1 MISEEAIERCPE
13 GRAGFTRRQFLRGV
27 ALFGGLTILSANGIR
42 YTFAASTTEV
52 PDVVVTLVLRGGFD
66 GLSAVVP
73 TDENLMRKIRG
84 QIFIPNASLLP
95 IDREFGL
102 HPALKRLMPLWEAKE
117 LAIVNTVGAPTHS
130 RSHFEEIADVAYA
143 AYGEKDKRSGWMAR
157 FLDVTGSGSVVQS
170 VGIGSTTK
178 QLVGGKV
185 APVNV
190 NGINNFK
197 LDAIYGYRPEDI
209 AGFIDETHSRWTNVW
224 ATQAKSTIQA
234 LDQIAKAG
242 AQQSTVTYPN
252 TGTGQRLRDVA
263 ALLKA
268 GIGVRAVDVEFQGDW
283 DMHAN
288 MGSIENGWLTSYL
301 ADLAGSI
308 AAFRDDLG
316 VLWSRVTV
324 VTVTE
329 FGRRVS
335 ANDSTGTDHGWGSSM
350 FVAGGGV
357 NGGKIH
363 GRFPGLDD
371 KQLKD
376 GDLVVT
382 ADYRSLLTEILTRRA
397 GITAQGA
404 EQIFPN
410 FKPEILSVMKHLS
423 ETPLPENFPKNVKD
437 ALGNVSYDL
446 SLLPTATP
454 AAVASTT
461 ASASASP
468 SASPSASSIPSNSP
482 SPSAS
487 PTMSQAEA
495 SSPSPSS
502 SPSASYSPTP
512 INSPSPTIA
521 PTPKVTSR
529 AKTTIT
535 CVKNGKT
542 IRVTGINPKCP
553 VGYKLKK

>member
-1 MISEEAIERCPE
+1 MITDEAIERCPE
-13 GRAGFTRRQFLRGV
+13 GRDGFSRRQFLRGM
-27 ALFGGLTILSANGIR
+27 ALFGGMTVLSANGVR
-42 YTFAASTTEV
+42 YTFAASSNEV

-73 TDENLMRKIRG
+73 TDEALMRKVRG
-84 QIFIPNASLLP
+84 GIFIPNSSLLP
-95 IDREFGL
+95 LDREFGL
-102 HPALKRLMPLWEAKE
+102 HPALKRLMPLWDAKE
-117 LAIVNTVGAPTHS
+117 LAIVNTIGAPTHS
-130 RSHFEEIADVAYA
+130 RSHFDEIADVAYA

-157 FLDVTGSGSVVQS
+157 FLDVAGSGSVVQS

-190 NGINNFK
+190 NAINNFR
-197 LDAIYGYRPEDI
+197 LDSLYGYKAEDI
-209 AGFIDETHSRWTNVW
+209 AGFIDETHGRWTNVW
-224 ATQAKSTIQA
+224 ATQAKSTIRA
-234 LDQIAKAG
+234 LDEIAKAG
-242 AQQSTVTYPN
+242 ALRSTVSYPT

-288 MGSIENGWLTSYL
+288 MGNLENGWLTSYL

-308 AAFRDDLG
+308 ASFREDLG

-335 ANDSTGTDHGWGSSM
+335 ENQSTGTEHGWGTSI

-371 KQLKD
+371 RQLKD

-397 GITAQGA
+397 GVTAQGA
-404 EQIFPN
+404 SQVFPN
-410 FKPEILSVMKHLS
+410 FQPEVLSVMKHLS
-423 ETPLPENFPKNVKD
+423 ETPLPDNFPKNVRD
-437 ALGNVSYDL
+437 ALGYVTYDKD
-446 SLLPTATP
+446 LLPTLAP
-454 AAVASTT
+454 VAVASKTPT
-461 ASASASP
+461 ASASP
-468 SASPSASSIPSNSP
+468 SQSAAEMVMPT
-482 SPSAS
+482 PSAS
-487 PTMSQAEA
+487 PT
-495 SSPSPSS
+495 PT
-502 SPSASYSPTP
+502 PSASPLASASPTSSPTP
-512 INSPSPTIA
+512 ISSPT
-521 PTPKVTSR
+521 
-529 AKTTIT
+529 AKAISSKKKTIT

-542 IRVTGINPKCP
+542 IKVTGKNPKCP
-553 VGYKLKK
+553 VGYKIKK

>member
-1 MISEEAIERCPE
+1 MITEEAIARCPE
-13 GRAGFTRRQFLRGV
+13 GREGFSRRQFLRGM
-27 ALFGGLTILSANGIR
+27 ALFGGMTVLSANGIR
-42 YTFAASTTEV
+42 YTFAASTSEV

-73 TDENLMRKIRG
+73 TDENLMRQVRG
-84 QIFIPNASLLP
+84 QIYIPNASLLP
-95 IDREFGL
+95 LDREFGL
-102 HPALKRLMPLWEAKE
+102 HPALKRLLPLWQAKE
-117 LAIVNTVGAPTHS
+117 LAIVNTIGAPTHS
-130 RSHFEEIADVAYA
+130 RSHFDEISDVAYA
-143 AYGEKDKRSGWMAR
+143 AYGEKDKRSGWIAR
-157 FLDVTGSGSVVQS
+157 FLDVAGSGAVVQS

-178 QLVGGKV
+178 QLVGGKA

-190 NGINNFK
+190 DAISNFR
-197 LDAIYGYRPEDI
+197 LDSIYGYKAEDL
-209 AGFIDETHSRWTNVW
+209 AGFIDETHGRWSNIW

-234 LDQIAKAG
+234 LDQISKAG
-242 AQQSTVTYPN
+242 AQRSTVTYPN

-288 MGSIENGWLTSYL
+288 MGTLENGWLTSYL

-308 AAFRDDLG
+308 ASFREDLG

-335 ANDSTGTDHGWGSSM
+335 QNQSTGTEHGWGTST

-363 GRFPGLDD
+363 GRFPGLDE

-397 GITAQGA
+397 GITAEGA
-404 EQIFPN
+404 AQVFPN
-410 FKPEILSVMKHLS
+410 FRPEVLSVMKHLS
-423 ETPLPENFPKNVKD
+423 ETPLPDNFPTNVKN
-437 ALGNVSYDL
+437 ALGNVSYDKD
-446 SLLPTATP
+446 LLPTAAP
-454 AAVASTT
+454 VAVASATPT
-461 ASASASP
+461 
-468 SASPSASSIPSNSP
+468 P
-482 SPSAS
+482 SPSMSAAEMVLPS
-487 PTMSQAEA
+487 PTPSSSPIA
-495 SSPSPSS
+495 SESPSSMVSPSPSS
-502 SPSASYSPTP
+502 SPIASS
-512 INSPSPTIA
+512 SPSS
-521 PTPKVTSR
+521 KS
-529 AKTTIT
+529 KKKTIT

-542 IRVTGINPKCP
+542 IKVTGTNPKCP
-553 VGYKLKK
+553 TGYKIKK

>member
-1 MISEEAIERCPE
+1 MITEEAIERCPE
-13 GRAGFTRRQFLRGV
+13 GRDGFTRRQFLRGV
-27 ALFGGLTILSANGIR
+27 ALFGGMTILSANGIR

-52 PDVVVTLVLRGGFD
+52 PDVVVTIVLRGGFD

-73 TDENLMRKIRG
+73 TDENMMRKARG
-84 QIFIPNASLLP
+84 QIYIPNASLLQL
-95 IDREFGL
+95 DRDFGL
-102 HPALKRLMPLWEAKE
+102 HPALKKLMPLWQAKE
-117 LAIVNTVGAPTHS
+117 LAIVNTIGAPTHS
-130 RSHFEEIADVAYA
+130 RSHFDEISDVAYA

-178 QLVGGKV
+178 QLVGGKA
-185 APVNV
+185 AP
-190 NGINNFK
+190 INLNAIDNFR
-197 LDAIYGYRPEDI
+197 LDSVYGYKAEDL
-209 AGFIDETHSRWTNVW
+209 AGFIDETHGRWTNVW

-242 AQQSTVTYPN
+242 AQRSAVTYPS

-288 MGSIENGWLTSYL
+288 MGNLENGWLTSYL
-301 ADLAGSI
+301 ADLGGSI
-308 AAFRDDLG
+308 ASFREDLG

-335 ANDSTGTDHGWGSSM
+335 ENQSTGTEHGWGTST

-404 EQIFPN
+404 EQVFPN
-410 FKPEILSVMKHLS
+410 FRPEVLSVMKHLS
-423 ETPLPENFPKNVKD
+423 ETPLPDNFPKNVKD
-437 ALGNVSYDL
+437 ALGNVSYDM
-446 SLLPTATP
+446 SLLPTAAP
-454 AAVASTT
+454 AAAVTASPSASAVASPLASPSMSAAEMVAPTPSSSPSS
-461 ASASASP
+461 SASVSAIPTP
-468 SASPSASSIPSNSP
+468 SASPSARATSS
-482 SPSAS
+482 
-487 PTMSQAEA
+487 
-495 SSPSPSS
+495 
-502 SPSASYSPTP
+502 
-512 INSPSPTIA
+512 
-521 PTPKVTSR
+521 K
-529 AKTTIT
+529 KKTIT

-542 IRVTGINPKCP
+542 IKVTGTNPKCP
-553 VGYKLKK
+553 VGYKIKK

>member
-1 MISEEAIERCPE
+1 MITDEAIERCPE
-13 GRAGFTRRQFLRGV
+13 GRDGFSRRQFLRGM
-27 ALFGGLTILSANGIR
+27 ALFGGMTVLSANGVR
-42 YTFAASTTEV
+42 YTFAASSNEV

-73 TDENLMRKIRG
+73 TDEALMRKVRG
-84 QIFIPNASLLP
+84 GIFIPNSSLLP
-95 IDREFGL
+95 LDREFGL
-102 HPALKRLMPLWEAKE
+102 HPALKRLMPLWDAKE
-117 LAIVNTVGAPTHS
+117 LAIVNTIGAPTHS
-130 RSHFEEIADVAYA
+130 RSHFDEIADVAYA

-157 FLDVTGSGSVVQS
+157 FLDVAGSGSVVQS

-190 NGINNFK
+190 NAINNFR
-197 LDAIYGYRPEDI
+197 LDSLYGYKAEDI
-209 AGFIDETHSRWTNVW
+209 AGFIDETHGRWTNVW
-224 ATQAKSTIQA
+224 ATQAKSTIRA
-234 LDQIAKAG
+234 LDEIAKAG
-242 AQQSTVTYPN
+242 ALRSTVSYPT

-288 MGSIENGWLTSYL
+288 MGNLENGWLTSYL

-308 AAFRDDLG
+308 ASFREDLG

-335 ANDSTGTDHGWGSSM
+335 ENQSTGTEHGWGTSI

-363 GRFPGLDD
+363 GKFPGLDD
-371 KQLKD
+371 RQLKD

-397 GITAQGA
+397 GVTAQGA
-404 EQIFPN
+404 SQVFPN
-410 FKPEILSVMKHLS
+410 FQPEVLSVMKHLS
-423 ETPLPENFPKNVKD
+423 ETPLPDNFPKNVRD
-437 ALGNVSYDL
+437 ALGYVTYDKD
-446 SLLPTATP
+446 LLPTLAP
-454 AAVASTT
+454 VAVASKTPT
-461 ASASASP
+461 ASASP
-468 SASPSASSIPSNSP
+468 SQSAAEMVMPT
-482 SPSAS
+482 PSAS
-487 PTMSQAEA
+487 PTPTPSASPLA
-495 SSPSPSS
+495 SASPTSSPSPSS
-502 SPSASYSPTP
+502 SPTAKA
-512 INSPSPTIA
+512 I
-521 PTPKVTSR
+521 SR
-529 AKTTIT
+529 RKKTIT

-542 IRVTGINPKCP
+542 IKVTGKNPKCP
-553 VGYKLKK
+553 VGYKIKK

>member
-1 MISEEAIERCPE
+1 
-13 GRAGFTRRQFLRGV
+13 
-27 ALFGGLTILSANGIR
+27 
-42 YTFAASTTEV
+42 
-52 PDVVVTLVLRGGFD
+52 
-66 GLSAVVP
+66 
-73 TDENLMRKIRG
+73 
-84 QIFIPNASLLP
+84 
-95 IDREFGL
+95 
-102 HPALKRLMPLWEAKE
+102 
-117 LAIVNTVGAPTHS
+117 
-130 RSHFEEIADVAYA
+130 
-143 AYGEKDKRSGWMAR
+143 MAR

-178 QLVGGKV
+178 QLVGGKA
-185 APVNV
+185 AP
-190 NGINNFK
+190 INLNAIDNFR
-197 LDAIYGYRPEDI
+197 LDSVYGYKAEDL
-209 AGFIDETHSRWTNVW
+209 AGFIDETHGRWTNVW

-242 AQQSTVTYPN
+242 AQRSAVTYPS

-288 MGSIENGWLTSYL
+288 MGNLENGWLTSYL
-301 ADLAGSI
+301 ADLGGSI
-308 AAFRDDLG
+308 ASFREDLG

-335 ANDSTGTDHGWGSSM
+335 ENQSTGTEHGWGTST

-404 EQIFPN
+404 EQVFPN
-410 FKPEILSVMKHLS
+410 FRPEVLSVMKHLS
-423 ETPLPENFPKNVKD
+423 ETPLPDNFPKNVKD
-437 ALGNVSYDL
+437 ALGNVSYDM
-446 SLLPTATP
+446 SLLPTAAP
-454 AAVASTT
+454 AAAVT
-461 ASASASP
+461 ASP
-468 SASPSASSIPSNSP
+468 SASAVASPLASP
-482 SPSAS
+482 SMSA
-487 PTMSQAEA
+487 AEMVA
-495 SSPSPSS
+495 PSPSS
-502 SPSASYSPTP
+502 SPSSSASASAIPTP
-512 INSPSPTIA
+512 SASPSA
-521 PTPKVTSR
+521 RATSS
-529 AKTTIT
+529 KKKTIT

-542 IRVTGINPKCP
+542 IKVTGTNPKCP
-553 VGYKLKK
+553 VGYKIKK

>member
-1 MISEEAIERCPE
+1 MITEEAIERCPE
-13 GRAGFTRRQFLRGV
+13 GRDGFSRRQFLRGM
-27 ALFGGLTILSANGIR
+27 ALFGGMTVLSANGVR
-42 YTFAASTTEV
+42 YTFAASTNEV

-73 TDENLMRKIRG
+73 TDEALMRKVRG
-84 QIFIPNASLLP
+84 GIFIPNSSLLP
-95 IDREFGL
+95 LDREFGL
-102 HPALKRLMPLWEAKE
+102 HPALKRFLPLWEAKE
-117 LAIVNTVGAPTHS
+117 LAIVNTIGAPTHS
-130 RSHFEEIADVAYA
+130 RSHFDEIADVAYA

-190 NGINNFK
+190 NAINNFR
-197 LDAIYGYRPEDI
+197 LDSIYGYRAEDL
-209 AGFIDETHSRWTNVW
+209 AGFIDETHGRWTNVW
-224 ATQAKSTIQA
+224 ATQAKSTIRA
-234 LDQIAKAG
+234 LDEIAKAG
-242 AQQSTVTYPN
+242 AIRSNVTYPS
-252 TGTGQRLRDVA
+252 TGTGQRFRDVA

-288 MGSIENGWLTSYL
+288 MGTLENGWLTSYL

-308 AAFRDDLG
+308 ASFREDLG

-335 ANDSTGTDHGWGSSM
+335 ENQSTGTEHGWGTSI

-371 KQLKD
+371 RQLKD

-404 EQIFPN
+404 AQVFPN
-410 FKPEILSVMKHLS
+410 FQPEVLSVMKHLS
-423 ETPLPENFPKNVKD
+423 ETPLPDNFPKNVRD
-437 ALGNVSYDL
+437 ALGYVTYDKD
-446 SLLPTATP
+446 LLPTLAP
-454 AAVASTT
+454 VAVASKTPT
-461 ASASASP
+461 ASASP
-468 SASPSASSIPSNSP
+468 SQSAAEMVMPT
-482 SPSAS
+482 PSAS
-487 PTMSQAEA
+487 PTPTPSA
-495 SSPSPSS
+495 SPLSSAQPSMSPSPIS
-502 SPSASYSPTP
+502 SPSAKA
-512 INSPSPTIA
+512 I
-521 PTPKVTSR
+521 SR
-529 AKTTIT
+529 KKTIT

-542 IRVTGINPKCP
+542 IRVTGTNPKCP
-553 VGYKLKK
+553 VGYKIKK

>member
-1 MISEEAIERCPE
+1 MITEEAIERCPE
-13 GRAGFTRRQFLRGV
+13 GRDGFSRRQFLRGM
-27 ALFGGLTILSANGIR
+27 ALFGGMTVLSANGVR
-42 YTFAASTTEV
+42 YTFAASSNEV

-73 TDENLMRKIRG
+73 TDEALMRKVRG
-84 QIFIPNASLLP
+84 GIFIPNSSLLP
-95 IDREFGL
+95 LDREFGL
-102 HPALKRLMPLWEAKE
+102 HPALKRLMPLWDAKE
-117 LAIVNTVGAPTHS
+117 LAIVNTIGAPTHS
-130 RSHFEEIADVAYA
+130 RSHFDEIADVAYA

-157 FLDVTGSGSVVQS
+157 FLDVAGSGSVVQS

-190 NGINNFK
+190 NAINNFR
-197 LDAIYGYRPEDI
+197 LDSLYGYKAEDI
-209 AGFIDETHSRWTNVW
+209 AGFIDETHGRWTNVW
-224 ATQAKSTIQA
+224 ATQAKSTIRA
-234 LDQIAKAG
+234 LDEIAKAG
-242 AQQSTVTYPN
+242 ALRSTVSYPT

-288 MGSIENGWLTSYL
+288 MGNLENGWLTSYL

-308 AAFRDDLG
+308 ASFREDLG

-335 ANDSTGTDHGWGSSM
+335 ENQSTGTEHGWGTSI

-371 KQLKD
+371 RQLKD

-404 EQIFPN
+404 SQVFPN
-410 FKPEILSVMKHLS
+410 FQPEVLSVMKHLS
-423 ETPLPENFPKNVKD
+423 ETPLPDNFPKNVRD
-437 ALGNVSYDL
+437 ALGYVTYDKD
-446 SLLPTATP
+446 LLPTLAP
-454 AAVASTT
+454 VAVASKSPT
-461 ASASASP
+461 ASASP
-468 SASPSASSIPSNSP
+468 SQSAAEMVMPT
-482 SPSAS
+482 PSAS
-487 PTMSQAEA
+487 PTPTPSASPLA
-495 SSPSPSS
+495 SASPTSSPTPSS
-502 SPSASYSPTP
+502 SPT
-512 INSPSPTIA
+512 
-521 PTPKVTSR
+521 
-529 AKTTIT
+529 AKAISNKKKTIT

-542 IRVTGINPKCP
+542 IKVTGKNPKCP
-553 VGYKLKK
+553 VGYKIKK

>member
-1 MISEEAIERCPE
+1 MESAMITEEAIERCPE
-13 GRAGFTRRQFLRGV
+13 GREGFTRRQFLRGV
-27 ALFGGLTILSANGIR
+27 ALFGGMTILSANGVR

-73 TDENLMRKIRG
+73 TDENLMRKVRG
-84 QIFIPNASLLP
+84 QIYIPNASLLP
-95 IDREFGL
+95 LDREFGL
-102 HPALKRLMPLWEAKE
+102 HPALKRLLPLWQAKE
-117 LAIVNTVGAPTHS
+117 LAIVNTIGAPTHS
-130 RSHFEEIADVAYA
+130 RSHFDEISDVAYA
-143 AYGEKDKRSGWMAR
+143 AYGEKDKRSGWIAR
-157 FLDVTGSGSVVQS
+157 FLDVAGSGSVVQS
-170 VGIGSTTK
+170 VGIGSTTR
-178 QLVGGKV
+178 QLIGGKA

-190 NGINNFK
+190 DAINNFR
-197 LDAIYGYRPEDI
+197 LDSIYGYKAEDM
-209 AGFIDETHSRWTNVW
+209 AGFIDETHGRWTNVW
-224 ATQAKSTIQA
+224 ATQAKSTIAA
-234 LDQIAKAG
+234 LDQIAKAS
-242 AQQSTVTYPN
+242 AQRSSVSYPN

-268 GIGVRAVDVEFQGDW
+268 GIGVRAVDIEFQGDW

-288 MGSIENGWLTSYL
+288 MGNLENGWLTSYL
-301 ADLAGSI
+301 ADLGGSI
-308 AAFRDDLG
+308 ASFREDLG

-335 ANDSTGTDHGWGSSM
+335 QNESTGTEHGWGTST

-363 GRFPGLDD
+363 GRFPGLDE

-404 EQIFPN
+404 EQVFPN
-410 FKPEILSVMKHLS
+410 FRPEVLSVMKHLS
-423 ETPLPENFPKNVKD
+423 ETPLPDSFPKNVRD
-437 ALGNVSYDL
+437 ALGNVAYDKDKV
-446 SLLPTATP
+446 STP
-454 AAVASTT
+454 APVTT
-461 ASASASP
+461 PSASP
-468 SASPSASSIPSNSP
+468 SASPTP

-487 PTMSQAEA
+487 PSMSAAEMVMA
-495 SSPSPSS
+495 DPSTSPSPLASTQPSS
-502 SPSASYSPTP
+502 SPTPTSSPMRN
-512 INSPSPTIA
+512 IISSN
-521 PTPKVTSR
+521 K
-529 AKTTIT
+529 KTIT

-542 IRVTGINPKCP
+542 IKVTGKNPKCP
-553 VGYKLKK
+553 TGYKIKR

>member
-1 MISEEAIERCPE
+1 LEFKVITEEAIERCPE
-13 GRAGFTRRQFLRGV
+13 GRDGFTRRQFLRGM
-27 ALFGGLTILSANGIR
+27 ALFGGMTVLSAN
-42 YTFAASTTEV
+42 
-52 PDVVVTLVLRGGFD
+52 GFD

-73 TDENLMRKIRG
+73 TDEALMRKVRG
-84 QIFIPNASLLP
+84 GIFIPNSSLLP
-95 IDREFGL
+95 LDREFGL
-102 HPALKRLMPLWEAKE
+102 HPALKRFLPLWEAKE
-117 LAIVNTVGAPTHS
+117 LAIVNTIGAPTHS
-130 RSHFEEIADVAYA
+130 RSHFDEIADVAYA

-157 FLDVTGSGSVVQS
+157 FLDVAGSGSVVQS

-190 NGINNFK
+190 NAINNFR
-197 LDAIYGYRPEDI
+197 LDSIYGYRAEDL
-209 AGFIDETHSRWTNVW
+209 AGFIDETHGRWTNVW
-224 ATQAKSTIQA
+224 ATQAKSTIRA
-234 LDQIAKAG
+234 LDEIAKAG
-242 AQQSTVTYPN
+242 ALRSTVSYPS

-288 MGSIENGWLTSYL
+288 MGTLENGWLTSYL

-308 AAFRDDLG
+308 ASFREDLG

-335 ANDSTGTDHGWGSSM
+335 ENQSTGTEHGWGTSM

-357 NGGKIH
+357 HGGKIH

-371 KQLKD
+371 RQLKD

-397 GITAQGA
+397 GVTAKGA
-404 EQIFPN
+404 SQVFPN
-410 FKPEILSVMKHLS
+410 FQPEVLSVMKHLS
-423 ETPLPENFPKNVKD
+423 ETPLPDNFPKNVRD
-437 ALGNVSYDL
+437 ALGYVTYDKD
-446 SLLPTATP
+446 LLPTLAP
-454 AAVASTT
+454 VAVASKTPT
-461 ASASASP
+461 ASASP
-468 SASPSASSIPSNSP
+468 SQSAAEMVMPT
-482 SPSAS
+482 PSAS
-487 PTMSQAEA
+487 PT
-495 SSPSPSS
+495 PT
-502 SPSASYSPTP
+502 PSASPLSSAQPSTSPTP
-512 INSPSPTIA
+512 SNSPA
-521 PTPKVTSR
+521 
-529 AKTTIT
+529 AKAISKKKTIT

-542 IRVTGINPKCP
+542 IKVTGTNPKCP
-553 VGYKLKK
+553 VGYKIKK

>member
-1 MISEEAIERCPE
+1 MEPAMITEEAIARCPE
-13 GRAGFTRRQFLRGV
+13 GREGFSRRQFLRGM
-27 ALFGGLTILSANGIR
+27 ALLGGMTVLSANGIR
-42 YTFAASTTEV
+42 YTFAASSTEV

-73 TDENLMRKIRG
+73 TDENLMKQIRS
-84 QIFIPNASLLP
+84 QIYIPNSSLIPL
-95 IDREFGL
+95 DREFGL
-102 HPALKRLMPLWEAKE
+102 HPSLKSLLPLWQNKE
-117 LAIVNTVGAPTHS
+117 LAIVNTIGAPTHS
-130 RSHFEEIADVAYA
+130 RSHFDEISDVAYA
-143 AYGEKDKRSGWMAR
+143 AYGEKDKRSGWIAR
-157 FLDVTGSGSVVQS
+157 FLDVAGSGSVVQS
-170 VGIGSTTK
+170 VGIGSTTR
-178 QLVGGKV
+178 QLIGGKA

-190 NGINNFK
+190 ESISNFR
-197 LDAIYGYRPEDI
+197 LDSIYGYKAEDL
-209 AGFIDETHSRWTNVW
+209 AGFIDETHGRWTNIW

-242 AQQSTVTYPN
+242 AQRSAVSYPS
-252 TGTGQRLRDVA
+252 TGTGQRFRDVA

-268 GIGVRAVDVEFQGDW
+268 GLGVRAVDVEFQGDW

-288 MGSIENGWLTSYL
+288 MGTLENGWLSSYL

-308 AAFRDDLG
+308 AAFREDLG

-335 ANDSTGTDHGWGSSM
+335 QNQSTGTEHGWGTST

-363 GRFPGLDD
+363 GRFPGLDE

-404 EQIFPN
+404 EQVFPN
-410 FKPEILSVMKHLS
+410 FRPEVLSVMKHLS
-423 ETPLPENFPKNVKD
+423 ETPLPENFPTNVKN
-437 ALGNVSYDL
+437 ALGNVSYDKD
-446 SLLPTATP
+446 SLATLAPVVVASATP
-454 AAVASTT
+454 T
-461 ASASASP
+461 
-468 SASPSASSIPSNSP
+468 P
-482 SPSAS
+482 SPTKVVAEMVVPS
-487 PTMSQAEA
+487 PT
-495 SSPSPSS
+495 PSPSS
-502 SPSASYSPTP
+502 TP
-512 INSPSPTIA
+512 IATESPSPMA
-521 PTPKVTSR
+521 SSSPTVSPFSSPSLSSKG
-529 AKTTIT
+529 KKKTIT

-542 IRVTGINPKCP
+542 IRVTGTNPKCP
-553 VGYKLKK
+553 TGYKIKK

>member
-1 MISEEAIERCPE
+1 MITEEAIERCPE
-13 GRAGFTRRQFLRGV
+13 GRDGFTRRQFLRGV
-27 ALFGGLTILSANGIR
+27 ALFGGMTILSANGIR

-52 PDVVVTLVLRGGFD
+52 PDVVVTIVLRGGFD

-73 TDENLMRKIRG
+73 TDENMMRKARG
-84 QIFIPNASLLP
+84 QIYIPNASLLQL
-95 IDREFGL
+95 DRDFGL
-102 HPALKRLMPLWEAKE
+102 HPALKKLMPLWQAKE
-117 LAIVNTVGAPTHS
+117 LAIVNTIGAPTHS
-130 RSHFEEIADVAYA
+130 RSHFDEISDVAYA

-178 QLVGGKV
+178 QLVGGKA
-185 APVNV
+185 AP
-190 NGINNFK
+190 INLNAIDNFR
-197 LDAIYGYRPEDI
+197 LDSVYGYKAEDL
-209 AGFIDETHSRWTNVW
+209 AGFIDETHGRWTNVW

-242 AQQSTVTYPN
+242 AQRSAVTYPS

-288 MGSIENGWLTSYL
+288 MGNLENGWLTSYL
-301 ADLAGSI
+301 ADLGGSI
-308 AAFRDDLG
+308 ASFREDLG

-335 ANDSTGTDHGWGSSM
+335 ENQSTGTEHGWGTST

-404 EQIFPN
+404 EQVFPN
-410 FKPEILSVMKHLS
+410 FRPEVLSVMKHLS
-423 ETPLPENFPKNVKD
+423 ETPLPDNFPKNVKD
-437 ALGNVSYDL
+437 ALGNVSYDM
-446 SLLPTATP
+446 SLLPTAAP
-454 AAVASTT
+454 AAAVT
-461 ASASASP
+461 ASP
-468 SASPSASSIPSNSP
+468 SASAVASPLASP
-482 SPSAS
+482 SMSA
-487 PTMSQAEA
+487 AEMVA
-495 SSPSPSS
+495 PSPSS
-502 SPSASYSPTP
+502 SPSASASPTP
-512 INSPSPTIA
+512 SASPSA
-521 PTPKVTSR
+521 KVTSS
-529 AKTTIT
+529 KKKTIT

-542 IRVTGINPKCP
+542 IRVTGTNPKCP
-553 VGYKLKK
+553 VGYKIKK

>member
-1 MISEEAIERCPE
+1 MITEEAIERCPE
-13 GRAGFTRRQFLRGV
+13 GRDGFTRRQFLRGV
-27 ALFGGLTILSANGIR
+27 ALFGGMTILSANGIR

-52 PDVVVTLVLRGGFD
+52 PDVVVTIVLRGGFD

-73 TDENLMRKIRG
+73 TDENMMRKARG
-84 QIFIPNASLLP
+84 QIYIPNASLLQL
-95 IDREFGL
+95 DRDFGL
-102 HPALKRLMPLWEAKE
+102 HPALKKLMPLWQAKE
-117 LAIVNTVGAPTHS
+117 LAIVNTIGAPTHS
-130 RSHFEEIADVAYA
+130 RSHFDEISDVAYA

-178 QLVGGKV
+178 QLVGGKA
-185 APVNV
+185 AP
-190 NGINNFK
+190 INLNAIDNFR
-197 LDAIYGYRPEDI
+197 LDSVYGYKAEDL
-209 AGFIDETHSRWTNVW
+209 AGFIDETHGRWTNVW

-242 AQQSTVTYPN
+242 AQRSAVTYPS

-288 MGSIENGWLTSYL
+288 MGNLENGWLTSYL
-301 ADLAGSI
+301 ADLGGSI
-308 AAFRDDLG
+308 ASFREDLG

-335 ANDSTGTDHGWGSSM
+335 ENQSTGTEHGWGTST

-397 GITAQGA
+397 GITVQGA
-404 EQIFPN
+404 EQVFPN
-410 FKPEILSVMKHLS
+410 FRPEVLSVMKHLS
-423 ETPLPENFPKNVKD
+423 ETPLPDNFPKNVKD
-437 ALGNVSYDL
+437 ALGNVSYDM
-446 SLLPTATP
+446 SLLPTAAP
-454 AAVASTT
+454 AAAVT
-461 ASASASP
+461 ASP
-468 SASPSASSIPSNSP
+468 SASAVASPLASP
-482 SPSAS
+482 SMSA
-487 PTMSQAEA
+487 AEMVA
-495 SSPSPSS
+495 PSPSS
-502 SPSASYSPTP
+502 SPSSSASASAIPTP
-512 INSPSPTIA
+512 SASPSA
-521 PTPKVTSR
+521 RATSS
-529 AKTTIT
+529 KKKTIT

-542 IRVTGINPKCP
+542 IKVTGTNPKCP
-553 VGYKLKK
+553 VGYKIKK

>member
-1 MISEEAIERCPE
+1 MITEEAIERCPE
-13 GRAGFTRRQFLRGV
+13 GRDGFTRRQFLRGV
-27 ALFGGLTILSANGIR
+27 ALFGGMTILSANGIR

-52 PDVVVTLVLRGGFD
+52 PDVVVTIVLRGGFD

-73 TDENLMRKIRG
+73 TDENMMRKARG
-84 QIFIPNASLLP
+84 QIYIPNASLLQL
-95 IDREFGL
+95 DRDFGL
-102 HPALKRLMPLWEAKE
+102 HPALKKLMPLWQAKE
-117 LAIVNTVGAPTHS
+117 LAIVNTIGAPTHS
-130 RSHFEEIADVAYA
+130 RSHFDEISDVAYA

-178 QLVGGKV
+178 QLVGGKA
-185 APVNV
+185 AP
-190 NGINNFK
+190 INLNAIDNFR
-197 LDAIYGYRPEDI
+197 LDSVYGYKAEDLS
-209 AGFIDETHSRWTNVW
+209 GFIDETHGRWTNVW

-242 AQQSTVTYPN
+242 AQRSAVTYPS

-288 MGSIENGWLTSYL
+288 MGNLENGWLTSYL
-301 ADLAGSI
+301 ADLGGSI
-308 AAFRDDLG
+308 ASFREDLG

-335 ANDSTGTDHGWGSSM
+335 ENQSTGTEHGWGTST

-404 EQIFPN
+404 EQVFPN
-410 FKPEILSVMKHLS
+410 FRPEVLSVMKHLS
-423 ETPLPENFPKNVKD
+423 ETPLPDNFPKNVKD
-437 ALGNVSYDL
+437 ALGNVSYDM
-446 SLLPTATP
+446 SLLPTAAP
-454 AAVASTT
+454 AAAVT
-461 ASASASP
+461 ASP
-468 SASPSASSIPSNSP
+468 SASAVASPLASP
-482 SPSAS
+482 SMSA
-487 PTMSQAEA
+487 AEMVA
-495 SSPSPSS
+495 PSPSS
-502 SPSASYSPTP
+502 SPSSSASASAIPTP
-512 INSPSPTIA
+512 SASPSA
-521 PTPKVTSR
+521 RATSS
-529 AKTTIT
+529 KKKTIT

-542 IRVTGINPKCP
+542 IKVTGTNPKCP
-553 VGYKLKK
+553 VGYKIKK

>member
-1 MISEEAIERCPE
+1 MITEEAIAQCPE
-13 GRAGFTRRQFLRGV
+13 GRDGFSRRQFLRGM
-27 ALFGGLTILSANGIR
+27 ALFGGMTVLSANGVR
-42 YTFAASTTEV
+42 YTFAASTNEV

-84 QIFIPNASLLP
+84 QIFIPNASLIPL
-95 IDREFGL
+95 DREFGF
-102 HPALKRLMPLWEAKE
+102 HPALKKLMPLWDAKE
-117 LAIVNTVGAPTHS
+117 LAIVNTLGAPTHS
-130 RSHFEEIADVAYA
+130 RSHFDEIADVAYA

-178 QLVGGKV
+178 QLVGGKA
-185 APVNV
+185 APVNL
-190 NGINNFK
+190 NFLNNFR
-197 LDAIYGYRPEDI
+197 LDSLYGYKAEDI
-209 AGFIDETHSRWTNVW
+209 SGFIDETHGRWTNVW

-242 AQQSTVTYPN
+242 AQRSAVNYPS

-288 MGSIENGWLTSYL
+288 MGNLENGWLTSYL
-301 ADLAGSI
+301 ADLGGSI
-308 AAFRDDLG
+308 AAFRQDLG
-316 VLWSRVTV
+316 VLWARVTV
-324 VTVTE
+324 VTITE

-335 ANDSTGTDHGWGSSM
+335 QNQSTGTEHGWGSST

-397 GITAQGA
+397 GITADGA
-404 EQIFPN
+404 SQVFPN
-410 FKPEILSVMKHLS
+410 FRPEVLSVMKHLS
-423 ETPLPENFPKNVKD
+423 ETPLPDNFPTNVKN
-437 ALGNVSYDL
+437 ALGNVAYDQE
-446 SLLPTATP
+446 LLPKP
-454 AAVASTT
+454 IPVVT
-461 ASASASP
+461 ASATPTPTP
-468 SASPSASSIPSNSP
+468 SATPSV
-482 SPSAS
+482 
-487 PTMSQAEA
+487 AEMV
-495 SSPSPSS
+495 SPSPSS
-502 SPSASYSPTP
+502 SPIASDSPSPSSSPTP
-512 INSPSPTIA
+512 SASPSPT
-521 PTPKVTSR
+521 TSIFSSPS
-529 AKTTIT
+529 ASPSSKKKKTIT

-542 IRVTGINPKCP
+542 IKVTGTNPKCP
-553 VGYKLKK
+553 VGYKIKK

>member
-1 MISEEAIERCPE
+1 MITEEAIARCPE
-13 GRAGFTRRQFLRGV
+13 GREGFSRRQFLRGM
-27 ALFGGLTILSANGIR
+27 ALFGGMTVLSANGIR

-73 TDENLMRKIRG
+73 TDENLMRRVRG
-84 QIFIPNASLLP
+84 QIYIPNASLLP
-95 IDREFGL
+95 LDREFGL
-102 HPALKRLMPLWEAKE
+102 HPALKKLVPLWENKE
-117 LAIVNTVGAPTHS
+117 LAIVNTIGAPTHS
-130 RSHFEEIADVAYA
+130 RSHFDEISDVAYA
-143 AYGEKDKRSGWMAR
+143 AYGEKDKRSGWIAR
-157 FLDVTGSGSVVQS
+157 FLDVAGSGSVVQS
-170 VGIGSTTK
+170 VGIGSTTR
-178 QLVGGKV
+178 QLIGGKA

-190 NGINNFK
+190 ESINNFR
-197 LDAIYGYRPEDI
+197 LDSIYGYKAEDL
-209 AGFIDETHSRWTNVW
+209 AGFIDETHSRWTNIW

-242 AQQSTVTYPN
+242 AQRSTVSYPS
-252 TGTGQRLRDVA
+252 TGTGQRFRDVA

-288 MGSIENGWLTSYL
+288 MGTLENGWLTSYL

-308 AAFRDDLG
+308 AAFREDLG

-335 ANDSTGTDHGWGSSM
+335 QNQSTGTEHGWGTST

-363 GRFPGLDD
+363 GRFPGLDE

-404 EQIFPN
+404 EQVFPN
-410 FKPEILSVMKHLS
+410 FRPEVLSVMKHLS
-423 ETPLPENFPKNVKD
+423 ETPLPDNFPTNVKN
-437 ALGNVSYDL
+437 ALGNVSYDKD
-446 SLLPTATP
+446 LLPTLAP
-454 AAVASTT
+454 VAVASATPT
-461 ASASASP
+461 PSPSKSADEMVIASPSPTPSSSPVATESASP
-468 SASPSASSIPSNSP
+468 MASSSPSSSPFASPSASSKS
-482 SPSAS
+482 
-487 PTMSQAEA
+487 
-495 SSPSPSS
+495 
-502 SPSASYSPTP
+502 
-512 INSPSPTIA
+512 
-521 PTPKVTSR
+521 K
-529 AKTTIT
+529 KKTIT

-542 IRVTGINPKCP
+542 IRVTGTNPKCP
-553 VGYKLKK
+553 TGYKIKK

>member
-1 MISEEAIERCPE
+1 MITEEAIARCPE
-13 GRAGFTRRQFLRGV
+13 GREGFSRRQFLRGM
-27 ALFGGLTILSANGIR
+27 ALFGGMTVLSANGIR

-73 TDENLMRKIRG
+73 TDENLMRRVRG
-84 QIFIPNASLLP
+84 QIYIPNASLLP
-95 IDREFGL
+95 LDREFGL
-102 HPALKRLMPLWEAKE
+102 HPALKKLVPLWENKE
-117 LAIVNTVGAPTHS
+117 LAIVNTIGAPTHS
-130 RSHFEEIADVAYA
+130 RSHFDEISDVAYA
-143 AYGEKDKRSGWMAR
+143 AYGEKDKRSGWIAR
-157 FLDVTGSGSVVQS
+157 FLDVAGSGSVVQS
-170 VGIGSTTK
+170 VGIGSTTR
-178 QLVGGKV
+178 QLIGGKA

-190 NGINNFK
+190 ESINNFR
-197 LDAIYGYRPEDI
+197 LDSIYGYKAEDL
-209 AGFIDETHSRWTNVW
+209 AGFIDETHGRWTNIW

-242 AQQSTVTYPN
+242 AQRSAVSYPS
-252 TGTGQRLRDVA
+252 TGTGQRFRDVA

-288 MGSIENGWLTSYL
+288 MGTLENGWLTSYL

-308 AAFRDDLG
+308 AAFREDLG

-335 ANDSTGTDHGWGSSM
+335 QNQSTGTEHGWGTST

-363 GRFPGLDD
+363 GRFPGLDE

-404 EQIFPN
+404 EQVFPN
-410 FKPEILSVMKHLS
+410 FRPEVLSVMKHLS
-423 ETPLPENFPKNVKD
+423 ETPLPDNFPTNVKN
-437 ALGNVSYDL
+437 ALGNVSYDKD
-446 SLLPTATP
+446 LLPTLAP
-454 AAVASTT
+454 VAVASATPT
-461 ASASASP
+461 PSPTKSVAEMVMPSPMPTPSSSPIATESP
-468 SASPSASSIPSNSP
+468 SPMASSSPSSSPFASPSASS
-482 SPSAS
+482 
-487 PTMSQAEA
+487 
-495 SSPSPSS
+495 
-502 SPSASYSPTP
+502 
-512 INSPSPTIA
+512 
-521 PTPKVTSR
+521 KSR
-529 AKTTIT
+529 KKTIT

-542 IRVTGINPKCP
+542 IRVTGTNPKCP
-553 VGYKLKK
+553 TGYKIKK

>member
-1 MISEEAIERCPE
+1 MITEEAIERCPE
-13 GRAGFTRRQFLRGV
+13 GRDGFTRRQFLRGV
-27 ALFGGLTILSANGIR
+27 ALFGGMTILSANGIR

-52 PDVVVTLVLRGGFD
+52 PDVVVTIVLRGGFD

-73 TDENLMRKIRG
+73 TDENMMRKARG
-84 QIFIPNASLLP
+84 QIYIPNASLLQL
-95 IDREFGL
+95 DRDFGL
-102 HPALKRLMPLWEAKE
+102 HPALKKLMPLWQAKE
-117 LAIVNTVGAPTHS
+117 LAIVNTIGAPTHS
-130 RSHFEEIADVAYA
+130 RSHFDEISDVAYA

-178 QLVGGKV
+178 QLVGGKA
-185 APVNV
+185 AP
-190 NGINNFK
+190 INLNAIDNFR
-197 LDAIYGYRPEDI
+197 LDSVYGYKAEDLS
-209 AGFIDETHSRWTNVW
+209 GFIDETHGRWTNVW

-242 AQQSTVTYPN
+242 AQRSAVTYPS

-288 MGSIENGWLTSYL
+288 MGNLENGWLTSYL
-301 ADLAGSI
+301 ADLGGSI
-308 AAFRDDLG
+308 ASFREDLG

-335 ANDSTGTDHGWGSSM
+335 ENQSTGTEHGWGTST

-404 EQIFPN
+404 EQVFPN
-410 FKPEILSVMKHLS
+410 FRPEVLSVMKHLS
-423 ETPLPENFPKNVKD
+423 ETPLPDNFPKNVKD
-437 ALGNVSYDL
+437 ALGNVSYDM
-446 SLLPTATP
+446 SLLPTAAP
-454 AAVASTT
+454 AAAVT
-461 ASASASP
+461 ASP
-468 SASPSASSIPSNSP
+468 SASAVASPLASP
-482 SPSAS
+482 SMSA
-487 PTMSQAEA
+487 AEMVA
-495 SSPSPSS
+495 PSPSS
-502 SPSASYSPTP
+502 SPSSSASVSAIPTP
-512 INSPSPTIA
+512 SASPSA
-521 PTPKVTSR
+521 RATSS
-529 AKTTIT
+529 KKKTIT

-542 IRVTGINPKCP
+542 IKVTGTNPKCP
-553 VGYKLKK
+553 VGYKIKK

>member
-1 MISEEAIERCPE
+1 MITDEAIARCPE
-13 GRAGFTRRQFLRGV
+13 GREGFSRRQFLRGM
-27 ALFGGLTILSANGIR
+27 ALFGGMTVLSANGIR
-42 YTFAASTTEV
+42 YTFAASSTEV

-73 TDENLMRKIRG
+73 TDENLMRQVRG
-84 QIFIPNASLLP
+84 QIYIPNSSLIPL
-95 IDREFGL
+95 DREFGL
-102 HPALKRLMPLWEAKE
+102 HPALKRLLPLWQNKE
-117 LAIVNTVGAPTHS
+117 LAIVNTIGAPTHS
-130 RSHFEEIADVAYA
+130 RSHFDEISDVAYA
-143 AYGEKDKRSGWMAR
+143 AYGEKDKRSGWIAR
-157 FLDVTGSGSVVQS
+157 FLDVAGSGSVVQS
-170 VGIGSTTK
+170 VGIGSTTR
-178 QLVGGKV
+178 QLIGGKA

-190 NGINNFK
+190 ESINNFR
-197 LDAIYGYRPEDI
+197 LDSIYGYKAEDL
-209 AGFIDETHSRWTNVW
+209 AGFIDETHGRWTNIW

-242 AQQSTVTYPN
+242 AQRSAVTYPS
-252 TGTGQRLRDVA
+252 TGTGQRFRDVA

-288 MGSIENGWLTSYL
+288 MGTLENGWLTSYL

-308 AAFRDDLG
+308 AAFREDLG

-335 ANDSTGTDHGWGSSM
+335 QNQSIGTDHGWGTST

-363 GRFPGLDD
+363 GRFPGLDE

-404 EQIFPN
+404 EQVFPN
-410 FKPEILSVMKHLS
+410 FRPEVLSVMKHLS
-423 ETPLPENFPKNVKD
+423 ETPLPDNFPTNVKN
-437 ALGNVSYDL
+437 ALGNVSYDKD
-446 SLLPTATP
+446 LLPTLAP
-454 AAVASTT
+454 VAVASETPT
-461 ASASASP
+461 PSP
-468 SASPSASSIPSNSP
+468 SKTVAEMVIPTPTPTPSSSPIATESP
-482 SPSAS
+482 SPI
-487 PTMSQAEA
+487 A
-495 SSPSPSS
+495 SSSPKSSPFSSPSS
-502 SPSASYSPTP
+502 SS
-512 INSPSPTIA
+512 
-521 PTPKVTSR
+521 KG
-529 AKTTIT
+529 KKKTIT

-542 IRVTGINPKCP
+542 IRVTGTNPKCP
-553 VGYKLKK
+553 TGYKIKK

>member
-1 MISEEAIERCPE
+1 MITDEAIERCPE
-13 GRAGFTRRQFLRGV
+13 GRDGFSRRQFLRGM
-27 ALFGGLTILSANGIR
+27 ALFGGMTVLSANGVR
-42 YTFAASTTEV
+42 YTFAASSNEV

-73 TDENLMRKIRG
+73 TDEALMRKVRG
-84 QIFIPNASLLP
+84 GIFIPNSSLLP
-95 IDREFGL
+95 LDREFGL
-102 HPALKRLMPLWEAKE
+102 HPALKRLMPLWDAKE
-117 LAIVNTVGAPTHS
+117 LAIVNTIGAPTHS
-130 RSHFEEIADVAYA
+130 RSHFDEIADVAYA

-157 FLDVTGSGSVVQS
+157 FLDVAGSGSVVQS

-190 NGINNFK
+190 NAINNFR
-197 LDAIYGYRPEDI
+197 LDSLYGYKAEDI
-209 AGFIDETHSRWTNVW
+209 AGFIDETHGRWTNVW
-224 ATQAKSTIQA
+224 ATQAKSTIRA
-234 LDQIAKAG
+234 LDEIAKAG
-242 AQQSTVTYPN
+242 ALRSTVSYPT

-288 MGSIENGWLTSYL
+288 MGNLENGWLTSYL

-308 AAFRDDLG
+308 ASFREDLG

-335 ANDSTGTDHGWGSSM
+335 ENQSTGTEHGWGTSI

-363 GRFPGLDD
+363 GKFPGLDD
-371 KQLKD
+371 RQLKD

-397 GITAQGA
+397 GVTAQGA
-404 EQIFPN
+404 SQVFPN
-410 FKPEILSVMKHLS
+410 FQPEVLSVMKHLS
-423 ETPLPENFPKNVKD
+423 ETPLPDNFPKNVRD
-437 ALGNVSYDL
+437 ALGYVTYDKD
-446 SLLPTATP
+446 LLPTLAP
-454 AAVASTT
+454 VAVASKTPT
-461 ASASASP
+461 ASASP
-468 SASPSASSIPSNSP
+468 SQSAAEMVMPT
-482 SPSAS
+482 PSAS
-487 PTMSQAEA
+487 PTPTPSASPLA
-495 SSPSPSS
+495 SASPTSSPSPSS
-502 SPSASYSPTP
+502 SPTAKA
-512 INSPSPTIA
+512 I
-521 PTPKVTSR
+521 SR
-529 AKTTIT
+529 KKKTIT

-542 IRVTGINPKCP
+542 IKVTGKNPKCP
-553 VGYKLKK
+553 VGYKIKK

>member
-1 MISEEAIERCPE
+1 MITEEAIERCPE
-13 GRAGFTRRQFLRGV
+13 GREGFSRRQFLRGM
-27 ALFGGLTILSANGIR
+27 ALFGGMTVLSANGVR
-42 YTFAASTTEV
+42 YTFAASSNEV

-73 TDENLMRKIRG
+73 TDEALMRKVRG
-84 QIFIPNASLLP
+84 GIFIPNSSLLP
-95 IDREFGL
+95 LDREFGL
-102 HPALKRLMPLWEAKE
+102 HPALKRFLPLWEAKE
-117 LAIVNTVGAPTHS
+117 LAIVNTIGAPTHS
-130 RSHFEEIADVAYA
+130 RSHFDEIADVAYA

-185 APVNV
+185 SPVNV
-190 NGINNFK
+190 NSINNFR
-197 LDAIYGYRPEDI
+197 LDSIYGYRAEDI
-209 AGFIDETHSRWTNVW
+209 AGFIDETHGRWTNVW
-224 ATQAKSTIQA
+224 ATQAKSTIRA
-234 LDQIAKAG
+234 LDDIAKAG
-242 AQQSTVTYPN
+242 AIRSSVTYPN

-288 MGSIENGWLTSYL
+288 MGTLENGWLTSYL

-308 AAFRDDLG
+308 ASFREDLG

-335 ANDSTGTDHGWGSSM
+335 ENQSTGTEHGWGTSI

-371 KQLKD
+371 RQLKD

-404 EQIFPN
+404 SQVFPN
-410 FKPEILSVMKHLS
+410 FQPEVLSVMKHLS
-423 ETPLPENFPKNVKD
+423 ETPLPDNFPKNVKD
-437 ALGNVSYDL
+437 ALGYVAYDKD
-446 SLLPTATP
+446 LLPTVAP
-454 AAVASTT
+454 IAVASKT
-461 ASASASP
+461 P
-468 SASPSASSIPSNSP
+468 SPSASSSQSAAEMVMPT
-482 SPSAS
+482 PSAS
-487 PTMSQAEA
+487 PTATPS
-495 SSPSPSS
+495 SSPLVSPSS
-502 SPSASYSPTP
+502 SPTPT
-512 INSPSPTIA
+512 SSQSVKA
-521 PTPKVTSR
+521 VSSK
-529 AKTTIT
+529 KKTIT

-542 IRVTGINPKCP
+542 IKVTGTNPKCP

>member
-1 MISEEAIERCPE
+1 MITEEAIERCPE
-13 GRAGFTRRQFLRGV
+13 GRDGFTRRQFLRGV
-27 ALFGGLTILSANGIR
+27 ALFGGMTILSANGIR

-52 PDVVVTLVLRGGFD
+52 PDVVVTIVLRGGFD

-73 TDENLMRKIRG
+73 TDENMMRKARG
-84 QIFIPNASLLP
+84 QIYIPNASLLQL
-95 IDREFGL
+95 DRDFGL
-102 HPALKRLMPLWEAKE
+102 HPALKKLMPLWQAKE
-117 LAIVNTVGAPTHS
+117 LAIVNTIGAPTHS
-130 RSHFEEIADVAYA
+130 RSHFDEISDVAYA

-178 QLVGGKV
+178 QLVGGKA
-185 APVNV
+185 AP
-190 NGINNFK
+190 INLNAIDNFR
-197 LDAIYGYRPEDI
+197 LDSVYGYKAEDL
-209 AGFIDETHSRWTNVW
+209 AGFIDETHGRWTNVW

-234 LDQIAKAG
+234 LDQIARAG
-242 AQQSTVTYPN
+242 AQRTAVTYPS

-288 MGSIENGWLTSYL
+288 MGNLENGWLTSYL
-301 ADLAGSI
+301 ADLGGSI
-308 AAFRDDLG
+308 ASFREDLG

-335 ANDSTGTDHGWGSSM
+335 ENQSTGTEHGWGTST

-404 EQIFPN
+404 EQVFPN
-410 FKPEILSVMKHLS
+410 FRPEVLSVMKHLS
-423 ETPLPENFPKNVKD
+423 ETPLPDNFPKNVKD
-437 ALGNVSYDL
+437 ALGNVSYDM
-446 SLLPTATP
+446 SLLPTAAP
-454 AAVASTT
+454 AAAVT
-461 ASASASP
+461 ASPSASAVASP
-468 SASPSASSIPSNSP
+468 SASPSM
-482 SPSAS
+482 SA
-487 PTMSQAEA
+487 AEMVA
-495 SSPSPSS
+495 PSPSS
-502 SPSASYSPTP
+502 SPSASASPTLSA
-512 INSPSPTIA
+512 SPSA
-521 PTPKVTSR
+521 KVTSS
-529 AKTTIT
+529 KKKTIT

-542 IRVTGINPKCP
+542 IRVTGTNPKCP
-553 VGYKLKK
+553 VGYKIKK